1 MANPFAEAEKS
12 KAVAPNK
19 RKDPE
24 EEKIKS
30 KEKEDISDIEEK
42 ASGSKTSANSKKT
55 TNKPNAFFD
64 NINVK
69 QKREAKSVGYYLD
82 KRVIDALENKAK
94 ELGTNPSS
102 LLNDIL
108 LNVFS
113 IN

>member
-24 EEKIKS
+24 EEKIKA
-30 KEKEDISDIEEK
+30 KEEISDNEEK
-42 ASGSKTSANSKKT
+42 ASGSKTSASSKKT